1 MISSLLPP
9 LSFQSVVKPRV
20 WGGRALARF
29 GKVLPGGVPCGES
42 WEVADLPGV
51 ESLVAAGE
59 FASRSLRDLARERTE
74 ELLGDAPLLQGRFPV
89 LFKLLDVAGSLSLQV
104 HPDAAACRELSG
116 EARPKDEAWFVLEAQ
131 PAARL
136 YCGVVPGVD
145 EAGLRRA
152 LAEGRIEEVLLALP
166 VRPGDFVYLPAGT
179 LHAAAGGLLLAEI
192 QQASD
197 TTLRLHDWHPAGLD
211 GKPRPLHV
219 EPALRAVRFEQRG
232 RIEHAPPPS
241 GRPGVR
247 CPAFTFERV
256 SVAAGGAVPLEAGRP
271 RILCGV
277 EGTGEFADTA
287 GRSVALRPGATC
299 LVPACAAGHLTSGA
313 GGVFLLVRV

>member
-1 MISSLLPP
+1 MISSFLPP
-9 LSFQSVVKPRV
+9 LVFTPVVQARV
-20 WGGRALARF
+20 WGGRALERF
-29 GKVLPGGVPCGES
+29 GKILPAAVPCGES
-42 WEVADLPGV
+42 WEVADLPGM
-51 ESLVAAGE
+51 ESQVATGE
-59 FASRSLRDLARERTE
+59 LAARSLRDLSRERAE
-74 ELLGDAPLLQGRFPV
+74 ELLGDAPMLYGRFPV

-104 HPDAAACRELSG
+104 HPDEAACRELSG
-116 EARPKDEAWFVLEAQ
+116 EARPKDEAWYVIEAQ
-131 PAARL
+131 PSARL
-136 YCGVVPGVD
+136 YCGVLPGVG
-145 EAGLRRA
+145 EAELRRA
-152 LAEGRIEEVLLALP
+152 LAEGRVEQALLPLP

-197 TTLRLHDWHPAGLD
+197 TTLRLFDWNPVGLD

-219 EPALRAVRFEQRG
+219 EQALRAVRFEQRG
-232 RIEHAPPPS
+232 RIAHAPPPS

-256 SVAAGGAVPLEAGRP
+256 SVAPGGAVPLEAGRP

-287 GRSVALRPGATC
+287 GRVVPLRPGSTC
-299 LVPACAAGHLTSGA
+299 LVPACGAGHLTSGA